1 MFWVYFRKIVGL
13 VIMGGAVFIG
23 GVVLNVTADIDSPVQ
38 KVIVIA
44 VAVALEIFGLWLWR
58 EDQILDKIIKFF
70 KKLKEEFEEEST
82 RI

>member
-1 MFWVYFRKIVGL
+1 MFWVYVRKIVGL

-23 GVVLNVTADIDSPVQ
+23 GVVLIVTADIDSPVQ

-44 VAVALEIFGLWLWR
+44 VAVALEIFGWWLWR